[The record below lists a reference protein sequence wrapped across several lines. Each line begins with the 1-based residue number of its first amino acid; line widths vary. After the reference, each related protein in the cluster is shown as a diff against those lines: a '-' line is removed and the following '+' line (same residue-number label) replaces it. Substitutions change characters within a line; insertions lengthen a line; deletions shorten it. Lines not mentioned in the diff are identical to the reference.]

1 MKNTIYHYCSLQS
14 FESIIKNKTLRL
26 SNSFKTND
34 SLEMNWIFSIL
45 KESGHFDS
53 RYIETLKMIYNE
65 YLNYFFRPH
74 MICFSKEPDLLSQW
88 RGYANDGKGV
98 CIGFNKEYFNKSK
111 LLNEHRE
118 FEIYEVKYVKKLNLE
133 LDFLKNYSFE
143 KLLSLVSTDLSQGKN
158 IVPLINLTK
167 DLYNLGV
174 FYKNPAFKEEK
185 EIRFVHG
192 YPEMAA
198 EPDMFNFVFN
208 DDNMKSYVSIS
219 LDFRDLFPVI
229 DEIIIG
235 PKCKILSSD
244 LDQFVKLN
252 IAQFDI
258 KYQKSKC
265 SFI

>member
-26 SNSFKTND
+26 SNCFKTND
-34 SLEMNWIFSIL
+34 SLEMNWIFSLLEDSGCLDSNLLAVL
-45 KESGHFDS
+45 KTAYNI
-53 RYIETLKMIYNE
+53 RLETY
-65 YLNYFFRPH
+65 FRPH
-74 MICFSKEPDLLSQW
+74 MICFSRESDLLSQW

-98 CIGFNKEYFNKSK
+98 CIGFNLDYFKKSK
-111 LLNEHRE
+111 LLDENRD
-118 FEIYEVKYVKKLNLE
+118 FEIYKVKYANMLDSELNFLYEYSSDLLLSELEVKKDPQIIYELVKKIY
-133 LDFLKNYSFE
+133 D
-143 KLLSLVSTDLSQGKN
+143 
-158 IVPLINLTK
+158 
-167 DLYNLGV
+167 LGV

-208 DDNMKSYVSIS
+208 EDNMKSYIDIS
-219 LDFRDLFPVI
+219 LNFKELFPVI

-235 PKCKILSSD
+235 PKCKILSED
-244 LDQFVKLN
+244 LNQFVKLN
-252 IAQFDI
+252 IEQFDI
-258 KYQKSKC
+258 TYKKSSC